1 MTTKKK
7 KRNVTAK
14 RKAKRAKKRTGMFTP
29 LKPPPFD
36 IRATPAFAAGVAAGR
51 AEAEEAL
58 LSIDEAAARFGVP
71 ARALR
76 EAIKAGDVR
85 AIPFSGAIGWKMR
98 GDAVRAWLA
107 TKEGGQDPHRRG
119 GSPSGPSAEMAARGI
134 VVTGDYDESTPTGDV
149 RGNDGP
155 STEPTLA
162 DAIGAAEGA

>member
-14 RKAKRAKKRTGMFTP
+14 RKAKRAKKRDTP
-29 LKPPPFD
+29 PRSAPLD